1 MLDQYRW
8 ILGNVL
14 ERLAARRVIGQG
26 LTEYGLILV
35 FVAVIVIVALG
46 FFGSHTN
53 ALLGR
58 ASASLS

>member
-8 ILGNVL
+8 ILESVL
-14 ERLAARRVIGQG
+14 QRLAIKRMGGQG

-53 ALLGR
+53 ALIGR
-58 ASASLS
+58 TSASLS